1 MTMCHLAS
9 TFESFQEPWY
19 FELQVGQLGPAVEGT
34 KTTRLV
40 ISLTQRQSMTSHK
53 TWSGKAGESN
63 FQCSL

>member
-34 KTTRLV
+34 KMTRLV

-53 TWSGKAGESN
+53 T
-63 FQCSL
+63 